1 MVEIKLTSRCLPYFG
16 CSVASLVASFNNS
29 QNNIK
34 TQESICFS
42 PVSY

>member
-16 CSVASLVASFNNS
+16 CSVASLVASFGGS
-29 QNNIK
+29 QDNVK
-34 TQESICFS
+34 TQEGICFS